1 MPWKIVAGDKG
12 CHADAPKANGGTAV
26 RCEDGLWTEQAIAG
40 IPGAAHVSALIQEAV
55 DVSEIRRHRKGL
67 LLRAPQAPSVHP
79 RLVNEAVAETAIYVH
94 YALCP
99 LQDGLH
105 ISPAASRW
113 LCADSTNRYRM
124 PTSSAF
130 GVVTWRLVGGTPS
143 EPGN

>member
-40 IPGAAHVSALIQEAV
+40 IPGAAHVSALIQKAV
-55 DVSEIRRHRKGL
+55 DVSEIRRHRIGL
-67 LLRAPQAPSVHP
+67 RRAS
-79 RLVNEAVAETAIYVH
+79 LE
-94 YALCP
+94 
-99 LQDGLH
+99 QDGLH
-105 ISPAASRW
+105 ISPASSRW

-130 GVVTWRLVGGTPS
+130 GVVTWRVVGGTPS
-143 EPGN
+143 QPGN